1 MKRSR
6 SERVL
11 GDQRVTMQHYK
22 KRHSKKGKYG
32 ITVPVPFA
40 FDIRERTRP
49 KSIKERR
56 AELEHEEREA
66 DLRAHMNKV
75 FRSKPI
81 PPEVLQPRYQAITEA
96 NEERR
101 MRIKQ

>member
-1 MKRSR
+1 
-6 SERVL
+6 
-11 GDQRVTMQHYK
+11 
-22 KRHSKKGKYG
+22 
-32 ITVPVPFA
+32 
-40 FDIRERTRP
+40 
-49 KSIKERR
+49 
-56 AELEHEEREA
+56 
-66 DLRAHMNKV
+66 MNKV

>member
-1 MKRSR
+1 
-6 SERVL
+6 
-11 GDQRVTMQHYK
+11 MQHYK

-40 FDIRERTRP
+40 FDTRDRTRP